1 LCIKNSKHKKWIKA
15 MNNLE
20 SNIKNHK
27 KAIPRVFFLGS
38 GDIAVAPLAKLH
50 KSEKIDLI
58 GVATQEDRP
67 AGRKRHLMP
76 TPVGLWAA
84 ENGVEIDKPA
94 SVNSSEFIEKLHLLK
109 PDIIFVLSFGQILKK
124 EILNLP
130 EIAPVNL
137 HASLLPLYR
146 GASPIAAA
154 LLNGDKSTGITFMKM
169 DEGLDTGDEYC
180 RFEYKITDEKADEL
194 EIALANLSAD
204 HIEDVLAK
212 IANNE
217 YPLIPQNNEKA
228 TYAGKIKKSAG
239 IIDWNEPAEKIVAKL
254 RAYHPWP
261 GVSFTYQ
268 TPKRP
273 IKITITDAEAL
284 PGPSEILP
292 GEKIKANKS
301 GWEIATGKG
310 ALSIKR
316 LKPEGKGEMT
326 AAEFVRGR
334 PELLKNN

>member
-1 LCIKNSKHKKWIKA
+1 
-15 MNNLE
+15 MNQQELNRKRKR
-20 SNIKNHK
+20 NRPK
-27 KAIPRVFFLGS
+27 VFFLGS
-38 GDIAVAPLAKLH
+38 GHIAVPPLAKLFN
-50 KSEKIDLI
+50 SEKIDLI

-67 AGRKRHLMP
+67 AGRKRNLMP

-84 ENGVEIDKPA
+84 ENGVEIEKTA
-94 SVNSSEFIEKLHLLK
+94 SVNSVEFIKKLRTLK

-124 EILNLP
+124 EILELP
-130 EIAPVNL
+130 SIAPVNL

-154 LLNGDKSTGITFMKM
+154 LLNNDKVTGLTFMKM

-180 RFEYKITDEKADEL
+180 RFEYIIRDEKADKL
-194 EIALANLSAD
+194 EMALADLAAD

-228 TYAGKIKKSAG
+228 TYAGKIKKAAG
-239 IIDWNEPAEKIVAKL
+239 VLNWNESAEKIVAKI

-284 PGPSEILP
+284 PGLSEMKP

-301 GWEIATGKG
+301 GWEIATGEG
-310 ALSIKR
+310 VLSIKC